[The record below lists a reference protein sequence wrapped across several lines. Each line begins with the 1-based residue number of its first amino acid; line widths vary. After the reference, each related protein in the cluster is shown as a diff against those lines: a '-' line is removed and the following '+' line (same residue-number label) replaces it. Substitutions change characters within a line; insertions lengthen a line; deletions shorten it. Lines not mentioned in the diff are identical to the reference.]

1 MNRVQ
6 RKISREIKKRID
18 QAIDKY
24 YEGAEITQL
33 ENGRSLIKV
42 DTEAL
47 IQLVED
53 TARHRVKK
61 QVIKDF
67 KEQGI
72 L

>member
-33 ENGRSLIKV
+33 ENGGSLIKV
-42 DTEAL
+42 DTEVL